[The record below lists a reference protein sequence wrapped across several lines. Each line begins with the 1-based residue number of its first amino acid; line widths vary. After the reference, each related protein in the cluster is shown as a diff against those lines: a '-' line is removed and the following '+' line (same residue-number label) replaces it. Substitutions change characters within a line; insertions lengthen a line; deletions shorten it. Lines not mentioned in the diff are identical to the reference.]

1 MDAQLGTLPA
11 QFHPEFLA
19 AVREILPT
27 GYSASSSATDAI
39 FLHRDAR
46 GRRGCGRVQKRVHLY
61 AAIFLDG
68 FRVAKIGW

>member
-1 MDAQLGTLPA
+1 MYTEIGTLPA
-11 QFHPEFLA
+11 QFHSEFLA
-19 AVREILPT
+19 AVREILPAD
-27 GYSASSSATDAI
+27 YSARSSATDAI